1 MEVRSGAGPMAK
13 DDEARLGK
21 ENGQILPNVKVTS
34 GSGHRGRD
42 ETQTRAVLHPCIV
55 EKVVMPTI
63 ARPDAAVKRQTGRGQ
78 PWSTHR
84 RPSLDPSGGMPGI
97 WPYRGAG
104 WPKTE
109 VNGRLPPR
117 HQPHHISYPTFD
129 FCPGAP
135 ISSHLLLL
143 PCTRLSSS
151 ITPPPSNPN
160 TTASGTPFFLI
171 FFFFF
176 QLAFFISLQ
185 KC

>member
-78 PWSTHR
+78 PIADHPSTPAEVCPGYGRIGAQDGSR
-84 RPSLDPSGGMPGI
+84 RKSMGGFRHGISPITSHIPPSISVQAPPSL
-97 WPYRGAG
+97 
-104 WPKTE
+104 
-109 VNGRLPPR
+109 L
-117 HQPHHISYPTFD
+117 
-129 FCPGAP
+129 
-135 ISSHLLLL
+135 ISSSFPVFLLENRLTKLSNFFAL
-143 PCTRLSSS
+143 PRRIIP
-151 ITPPPSNPN
+151 ITGRSFPAPVLP
-160 TTASGTPFFLI
+160 AR
-171 FFFFF
+171 
-176 QLAFFISLQ
+176 
-185 KC
+185 